1 MKLLSSLSFRL
12 AVVYVLL
19 FALSLC
25 ALIGLNYWLA
35 VSRPLATIERSV
47 RTETDNL
54 IDTYMID
61 GEAALRSQLKQRE
74 RRDVR
79 RKAYHALV
87 AANGT
92 VIVGNLPHIGR
103 TSANGM
109 TRIEADIY
117 VDGDEEDHLALA
129 YDHRFRTGV
138 RLIVGRDIEDIA
150 QHEELLAAAVPWTL
164 GVSVFLGIIGGIV
177 MSLAIGQRI
186 DAVSRTARRVI
197 AGDLTGRVPL
207 RGTNDDFDR
216 LGETFN
222 LMLDRIEQSMEAVQR
237 VSDHVAHELRTPL
250 ARAQMLLER
259 IRRLHQ
265 TGDQDVVGP
274 LLATLAIEGE
284 RLQIIFDAL
293 LRISR
298 IETGARLLEQESLDL
313 TAIVADAVELY
324 APAIEEKRL
333 TLDIMPSTPIVIVG
347 DSDLVAQAICNLIDN
362 AIKYVPEA
370 GVIEIVLAQS
380 AGRVDLRICDN
391 GPGIEADRANQ
402 LTERFFRGGNIGDV
416 DGYGLGLSLV
426 AAVAHA
432 HGASLSF
439 TNLEPGLCVFCSFP
453 LSRGLVSFDPRTSD
467 KLS

>member
-1 MKLLSSLSFRL
+1 MKLFSSLSFRL
-12 AVVYVLL
+12 ALVYVLL

-35 VSRPLATIERSV
+35 VSQPLSEIEANV
-47 RTETDNL
+47 RAETDDL

-61 GEAALRSQLKQRE
+61 GEKALLAQLKMRQNK
-74 RRDVR
+74 DAG

-87 AANGT
+87 AADRT
-92 VIVGNLPHIGR
+92 IIVSNLPHIAR

-150 QHEELLAAAVPWTL
+150 QHEELLQAAVPWTL
-164 GVSVFLGIIGGIV
+164 GVSVFLGIMGGIV
-177 MSLAIGQRI
+177 MSLAIGRRI
-186 DAVSRTARRVI
+186 DAVSSTARTVI

-207 RGTNDDFDR
+207 RGTDDDFDR

-265 TGDQDVVGP
+265 AGDQETVGP
-274 LLATLAIEGE
+274 LLSILAEEGD

-298 IETGARLLEQESLDL
+298 IETGARLIDQKPIDL
-313 TAIVADAVELY
+313 SAIVADAVDLY
-324 APAIEEKRL
+324 TPAIEEKRL
-333 TLDIMPSTPIVIVG
+333 TLFVEPAPPSCILG
-347 DSDLVAQAICNLIDN
+347 DGDLLSQAMCNLIDN
-362 AIKYVPEA
+362 AIKYVPEQ
-370 GVIEIVLAQS
+370 GGIDITLTREN
-380 AGRVDLRICDN
+380 GRIALRICDN
-391 GPGIEADRANQ
+391 GPGIEAKMADR
-402 LTERFFRGGNIGDV
+402 LTERFFRGENVGEV
-416 DGYGLGLSLV
+416 EGYGLGLSLV
-426 AAVAHA
+426 AAVARA
-432 HGASLSF
+432 HGSTLRFANG
-439 TNLEPGLCVFCSFP
+439 TPGLCVTWSFP
-453 LSRGLVSFDPRTSD
+453 MLADVANP
-467 KLS
+467 KP